1 MLEDFTH
8 LEVFNHP
15 KVRLA
20 KKSSVEKLKIAIGTV
35 EFWDNLF
42 KRYNVKIAL
51 NLPPIGMKIAQLAK
65 VNTQT
70 LAISKFGKRLYWTS
84 NSNNEPD
91 NLQKLFKKN
100 KKPKLLRFV
109 PEKPQ
114 FNHMMLRKNDIMAFT
129 LYNTV
134 KLSLTK
140 LLQRLYGQMKGYRK
154 VQICMPSLSLNTFG
168 GEERIIFFLR
178 KTLI

>member
-1 MLEDFTH
+1 M
-8 LEVFNHP
+8 
-15 KVRLA
+15 A

-51 NLPPIGMKIAQLAK
+51 NLPPMGIKIAQLAK

-100 KKPKLLRFV
+100 KKPKLLICS
-109 PEKPQ
+109 
-114 FNHMMLRKNDIMAFT
+114 RKAP
-129 LYNTV
+129 V
-134 KLSLTK
+134 
-140 LLQRLYGQMKGYRK
+140 
-154 VQICMPSLSLNTFG
+154 
-168 GEERIIFFLR
+168 
-178 KTLI
+178 